1 MLSQLNIIVVV
12 ETFAAFLLAVT
23 IHNAAQAGIAALLGD
38 GSAIA
43 AGRFSLSPRRQTGA
57 IGNIVALAFS
67 AVALGGV
74 GWGKP
79 VDVDARRMRVGPNF
93 GLILVALGG
102 VLTYAALGVGV
113 LFGLRIFPGYG
124 KLADVLSGH
133 ELGNTLISGCVATP
147 GGEATQ
153 QCFSGI
159 QPAYVLRVEQFLY
172 IFALTCLILALLNL
186 IPLQPFDGYKIL
198 YAFLP
203 TRQALRFRAFEPYM
217 ELTLLLVFFL
227 VPYILSIAKI
237 DFSPGHLFIDWGTNI
252 ASTISGSLH
261 NFFRVL

>member
-12 ETFAAFLLAVT
+12 ETFAAFLLAMTV
-23 IHNAAQAGIAALLGD
+23 HNAAQAGIAALLGD

-43 AGRFSLSPRRQTGA
+43 AGRFSLSPRRQTAA

-102 VLTYAALGVGV
+102 ILAYAALGVGV
-113 LFGLRIFPGYG
+113 LFGLRLFPGYG
-124 KLADVLSGH
+124 KLEGALFPSN
-133 ELGNTLISGCVATP
+133 LANTTTSGCAGS
-147 GGEATQ
+147 GGEAMQ

-186 IPLQPFDGYKIL
+186 IPLQPFDGYKVL
-198 YAFLP
+198 YALLP

-217 ELTLLLVFFL
+217 ELTLLIVFFL

-237 DFSPGHLFIDWGTNI
+237 DFAPDRLFIDWGTNI
-252 ASTISGSLH
+252 ASNIIGLLDH
-261 NFFRVL
+261 LFRVL